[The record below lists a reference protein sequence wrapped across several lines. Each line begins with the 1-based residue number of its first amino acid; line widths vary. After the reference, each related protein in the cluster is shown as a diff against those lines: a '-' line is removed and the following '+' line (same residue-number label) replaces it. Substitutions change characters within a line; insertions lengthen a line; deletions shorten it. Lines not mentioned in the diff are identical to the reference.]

1 LLETRNKPYT
11 TTLALIVKKNMKK
24 LLIIIIFL
32 NVSIVFGQDN
42 GKIKN
47 QSIEKKLTSQYFNNE
62 RTIKI
67 SLPTDFDNTK
77 KYSVIYTLDGFGLF
91 EITSSYSKFL
101 MDYDVIPKAIVV
113 SIFHNN
119 RNYETSPNYGQNIN
133 IPKTEFLEGS
143 EKLKNHLI
151 NEVKPLIDKEYP
163 TSNYNILIGHSN
175 TATFV
180 NELITKDY
188 NPFQAFIA
196 LSPDLVDEQIN
207 HFKKHIDNKSE
218 KIVYFVSSGIKD
230 DKYRLET
237 GIKLDTVFKA
247 NKDKNLFQHKI
258 YKAGHLD
265 LVPKSLNDA
274 LMFVFSDY
282 RNFDDLDIKSKVS
295 SFSIKTY
302 LNEKINNTN
311 TIYGISTT
319 LNEDDYFYIIEQMIT
334 KKNKLLLDE
343 MLEIS
348 EKNNFY
354 PENHLYSDRAQ
365 TYEAAEFYEEA
376 LKNWKLQIENGFYQ
390 NTFYFERPLKLLNKE
405 LNRPKEGI
413 EFLKSSM
420 EKYPEGKLV
429 FNYWI
434 AKTILG
440 NDLKRKDGIKAIDYC
455 IKNFREN
462 RKFSL
467 EDAKKVQLKLKK

>member
-1 LLETRNKPYT
+1 
-11 TTLALIVKKNMKK
+11 MKK
-24 LLIIIIFL
+24 LLIIIIFI
-32 NVSIVFGQDN
+32 NASIVFGQEK
-42 GKIKN
+42 GKVKN
-47 QSIEKKLTSQYFNNE
+47 QSIEKKLTSQYFKNE
-62 RTIKI
+62 RKIKI

-77 KYSVIYTLDGFGLF
+77 KYPVIYTLDGFGLF
-91 EITSSYSKFL
+91 EITNSYSKFL

-151 NEVKPLIDKEYP
+151 NEVKPLIEKEYP

-180 NELITKDY
+180 NEFITKAY

-196 LSPDLVDEQIN
+196 ISPDLADEQIN
-207 HFKKHIDNKSE
+207 HLKKHIDNKSE

-247 NKDKNLFQHKI
+247 NKDNHLFQHKI

-282 RNFDDLDIKSKVS
+282 RNFDDLEIKSNVS
-295 SFSIKTY
+295 NFSIKTY
-302 LNEKINNTN
+302 LNEKIKNTN
-311 TIYGISTT
+311 TIYGILAS
-319 LNEDDYFYIIEQMIT
+319 LNEDDYFYIIEQIAA
-334 KKNKLLLDE
+334 KKNKLLLDQ

-348 EKNNFY
+348 KDNNFY

-365 TYEAAEFYEEA
+365 TFEAGGFYEEA

-390 NTFYFERPLKLLNKE
+390 NTFYFERPFKLLNKE

-413 EFLKSSM
+413 EFLKSSIK
-420 EKYPEGKLV
+420 KYPGGKLF
-429 FNYWI
+429 FNYLI
-434 AKTILG
+434 AKSILD
-440 NDLKRKDGIKAIDYC
+440 NDLKRKDGINAINYC
-455 IKNFREN
+455 IKNFKEN
-462 RKFSL
+462 RNFNL
-467 EDAKKVQLKLKK
+467 EDAKKVQLELKK